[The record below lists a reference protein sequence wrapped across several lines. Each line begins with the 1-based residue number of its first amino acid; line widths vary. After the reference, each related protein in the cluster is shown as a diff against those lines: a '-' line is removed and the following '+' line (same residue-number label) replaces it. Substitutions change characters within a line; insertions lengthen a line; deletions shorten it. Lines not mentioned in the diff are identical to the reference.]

1 MITVKAVNNFDSAD
15 LKRITEAIYSSYD
28 GTTESWDYSQIEGF
42 APLKR
47 GNRSALIAVD
57 DSVCVKFFY
66 DRSFKSKVRDFLGFS
81 KARKT
86 FEIGLKISQLGI
98 QIPQLYGFA
107 KKKFSQGIVFSKF
120 ENEFQT
126 VSSFIEVNLDNEVWG
141 ALGKFIR
148 SMHDKNVTHKDLAP
162 KNIMTKKA
170 ADTFEFLLLDY
181 EDCKV
186 HAVMTDELRLKDLH
200 HFYERLY
207 QFTTE
212 EQRELFAK
220 GYAAEEKAFS
230 NYHTQLQKM
239 VKELPS
245 KYTVL

>member
-1 MITVKAVNNFDSAD
+1 MITVKAVNDFDSAT
-15 LKRITEAIYSSYD
+15 LERIADTIYSSYD
-28 GTTESWDYSQIEGF
+28 GTAENWDYSGLEGF
-42 APLKR
+42 TPLKK

-66 DRSFKSKVRDFLGFS
+66 DKSLKSKIRNFLGFS

-86 FEIGLKISQLGI
+86 FETGLKVSQLGI

-107 KKKFSQGIVFSKF
+107 KKKCSYGMVFSKF
-120 ENEFQT
+120 EPEFKT
-126 VSSFIEVNLDNEVWG
+126 IFWFVKDNPSTEIWSE
-141 ALGKFIR
+141 LGKFIR
-148 SMHDKNVTHKDLAP
+148 SIHDKSVTHKDLAP
-162 KNIMTKKA
+162 KNIMVKQ
-170 ADTFEFLLLDY
+170 DGGVFDFLLLDY

-186 HAVMTDELRLKDLH
+186 HTKMTDELRLKDLH

-212 EQRELFAK
+212 EQRKLFVE
-220 GYAAEEKAFS
+220 GYTAGEKALS
-230 NYHTQLQKM
+230 NYHIKLLKM
-239 VKELPS
+239 IKALPS